1 MYANE
6 YSGLIPHKFTR
17 EQRQKALY
25 WLAFF
30 HILVIASSN
39 YLVQIPFDIYGFH
52 TTWGAFT
59 FPFIFLTTDLTIRV
73 FGANLARKI
82 IFVVMMP
89 ALLFSYVISV
99 LFFETHWLGF
109 AALTEFNSFVF
120 RIALASFSAYLV
132 GQLMDITV
140 FNYLRQNKKWW
151 VAPSASAVFGNG
163 IDTIVF
169 FAIAFYQ
176 SNDEFMATNW
186 PEIALIDYSFKILI
200 CGLFFLPLYGVILN
214 LLLKKLVSLPQLSSK
229 PQSATK

>member
-1 MYANE
+1 MNQ
-6 YSGLIPHKFTR
+6 FTHA
-17 EQRQKALY
+17 QQIKALS
-25 WLAFF
+25 WLSFF

-39 YLVQIPFDIYGFH
+39 YLVQIPFDIFGFQ

-73 FGANLARKI
+73 FGASLARKI
-82 IFVVMMP
+82 IFVVMLP

-99 LFFETHWLGF
+99 LFFETHWVGLS
-109 AALTEFNSFVF
+109 ALTEFNSFVF
-120 RIALASFSAYLV
+120 RIALASFAAYLV

-140 FNYLRQNKKWW
+140 FNYLRKNKSWW
-151 VAPSASAVFGNG
+151 VAPTASAIFGNG

-176 SNDEFMATNW
+176 SSDEFMANHW
-186 PEIALIDYSFKILI
+186 VEISLMDYSFKIII

-214 LLLKKLVSLPQLSSK
+214 FILKKLIFVSK
-229 PQSATK
+229 TN

>member
-1 MYANE
+1 MHLNANSE
-6 YSGLIPHKFTR
+6 HINQFTHA
-17 EQRQKALY
+17 QQIKALS
-25 WLAFF
+25 WLSFF

-39 YLVQIPFDIYGFH
+39 YLVQIPFDIFGFQ

-73 FGANLARKI
+73 FGASLARKI
-82 IFVVMMP
+82 IFVVMLP

-99 LFFETHWLGF
+99 LFFETHWVGLS
-109 AALTEFNSFVF
+109 ALTEFNSFVF
-120 RIALASFSAYLV
+120 RIALASFAAYLV

-140 FNYLRQNKKWW
+140 FNYLRKNKSWW
-151 VAPSASAVFGNG
+151 VAPTASAIFGNG

-176 SNDEFMATNW
+176 SSDEFMANHW
-186 PEIALIDYSFKILI
+186 VEISLMDYSFKIII

-214 LLLKKLVSLPQLSSK
+214 FILKKLIFVSK
-229 PQSATK
+229 TN

>member
-1 MYANE
+1 MYLKNQFE
-6 YSGLIPHKFTR
+6 SIEKNFTR
-17 EQRQKALY
+17 GQQQKALY

-39 YLVQIPFDIYGFH
+39 YLVQIPFDILGFH

-59 FPFIFLTTDLTIRV
+59 FPFIFLTTDLTIRIY
-73 FGANLARKI
+73 GASLARKI
-82 IFVVMMP
+82 IFVVMIP

-99 LFFETHWLGF
+99 LFFETHWVGLS
-109 AALTEFNSFVF
+109 ALAEFNSFVF
-120 RIALASFSAYLV
+120 RIALASFAAYLV

-140 FNYLRQNKKWW
+140 FNYLRKNKSWW
-151 VAPSASAVFGNG
+151 VAPTASAIFGNG

-176 SNDEFMATNW
+176 SSDEFMANHW
-186 PEIALIDYSFKILI
+186 AEISLMDYSFKILI

-214 LLLKKLVSLPQLSSK
+214 FILKKLV
-229 PQSATK
+229 ATPKNN

>member
-1 MYANE
+1 MHLNANSE
-6 YSGLIPHKFTR
+6 HINQFTHA
-17 EQRQKALY
+17 QQIKALS
-25 WLAFF
+25 WLSFF

-39 YLVQIPFDIYGFH
+39 YLVQIPFDIFGFQ

-73 FGANLARKI
+73 FGASLARKI
-82 IFVVMMP
+82 IFVVMLP

-99 LFFETHWLGF
+99 LFFETHWVGLS
-109 AALTEFNSFVF
+109 ALTEFNSFVF
-120 RIALASFSAYLV
+120 RIALASFAAYLV

-140 FNYLRQNKKWW
+140 FNYLRKNKSWW
-151 VAPSASAVFGNG
+151 VAPTASAIFGNG

-176 SNDEFMATNW
+176 SSDEFMANHW
-186 PEIALIDYSFKILI
+186 AEISLMDYSFKILI

-214 LLLKKLVSLPQLSSK
+214 FILKKLV
-229 PQSATK
+229 ATPKNN